1 MHMENEKLDCV
12 AYLQNLDSYNSLL
25 TAAQQIDRA
34 ELKKLTRH
42 FLDKCSYYL
51 HLIFSPTF

>member
-12 AYLQNLDSYNSLL
+12 AYLQILDRDNSLL

-34 ELKKLTRH
+34 E
-42 FLDKCSYYL
+42 S
-51 HLIFSPTF
+51 

>member
-1 MHMENEKLDCV
+1 MENEKIDFV
-12 AYLQNLDSYNSLL
+12 AYLQNLDRYNSLL

-42 FLDKCSYYL
+42 FLD
-51 HLIFSPTF
+51 